1 MCTYATMH
9 SIIFNSK
16 ISCTYAASCF
26 FFVLFC
32 FCFFL
37 NINSGATYIQ
47 KFFIISVIQG
57 RTWAHIR
64 AFLTL

>member
-9 SIIFNSK
+9 SIIFNSE

-26 FFVLFC
+26 FFFL
-32 FCFFL
+32 FFL
-37 NINSGATYIQ
+37 NINSGATYIK